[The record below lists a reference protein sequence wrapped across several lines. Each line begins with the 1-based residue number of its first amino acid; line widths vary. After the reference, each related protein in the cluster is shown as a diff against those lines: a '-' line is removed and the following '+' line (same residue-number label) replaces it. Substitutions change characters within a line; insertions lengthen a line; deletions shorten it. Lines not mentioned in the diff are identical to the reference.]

1 MIPLSIQTHFFNISL
16 GSLSPG
22 KAKWGLLY
30 NLTSFYNL
38 QDMSPNEI
46 YRGIAKRVLDE
57 EMFAKAYYWNKYK
70 QADGSEAQSCKE
82 FCRLKL
88 FCEIAH
94 PEQFDYNNCMG

>member
-1 MIPLSIQTHFFNISL
+1 
-16 GSLSPG
+16 
-22 KAKWGLLY
+22 
-30 NLTSFYNL
+30 
-38 QDMSPNEI
+38 MSPNEI
-46 YRGIAKRVLDE
+46 YRGIAKRVLNE

-94 PEQFDYNNCMG
+94 PEQFDYNNCMGQPNYDFINEPG